1 MWQLAADGANA
12 VLNVATQLYMAKK
25 QREEEE
31 KKRSRD
37 MLLRGQQGMMQGAQ
51 EGAQSSQQALQQMLQ
66 GFTGALL

>member
-1 MWQLAADGANA
+1 MWALAADGANA

-31 KKRSRD
+31 KKRMRD
-37 MLLRGQQGMMQGAQ
+37 LMVRGQQGMAQGAE
-51 EGAQSSQQALQQMLQ
+51 EGKNSSQAALQQMLQ